1 MSCSVT
7 EGTPWAGEREERM
20 AIKRDKVLK
29 DAEKLVQ
36 KNKVEQAIREYE
48 KLLKAYPDD
57 TNTINRIGDLYGR
70 IGQVDKA
77 IDLYERIADHFTA
90 DGFATKAIAI
100 LKKINRLDPQR
111 LDIFERLAE
120 LYVEQGLVVEAK
132 REYQVLA
139 DWYIKNE
146 KPEKAVESLN
156 KLVNLEPDNHASA
169 LRLADILMKLQQTEA
184 AIEVYDRLGSMLLE
198 AKKLDEAERL
208 YRHAIEQDP
217 PDGEFLIPVCTVFLE
232 SGRAPS
238 AREFLDEALRRS
250 PESIALKV
258 LAVRSHLAQG
268 AAESANRLAQEV
280 LEADPGNVE
289 IRSLVGAALLSSG
302 EATEARDMLLPLAEG
317 LLDRGDFKGAQEMLQ
332 DLLKATPDDQK
343 VLKAAVRAFRPSGD
357 EETLF
362 TLTAALAESYFNSG
376 EQESAKR
383 LYIKLLESDPENRQ
397 FRQRLASLDGVDVGE
412 LEESEALEAL
422 PDEVEIEVEDE
433 VALVG
438 EAPTEAPTPEHEAG
452 DQPAFDPAE
461 RLAEASVFAKYG
473 LIDKAVHHL
482 GEVVS
487 QYPEHWEARR
497 QLADLLMEQGDRT
510 GAATVAGPLYEYHR
524 DQGTL
529 ADLGALLDVMPEEGT
544 APVETAE
551 AEIVQEG
558 AVAVEFPDEDSDL
571 VEVVDVEGDL
581 VVEAEAAVEPEVEEF
596 PIDFD
601 SEVDLFD
608 GAAAAEAEVVAD
620 DRDAASQPTGSG
632 AEEAAPDERATVD
645 EPVEQTAEAGA
656 SEQMQVQ
663 DSEDLVEVS
672 ESFAGPSLQ
681 ALQQIDFLIQ
691 QELYDD
697 AAHQLTALEED
708 HAEDPEVKS
717 RRLKLK
723 EIGVLLEQVEAV
735 EEGSEELFADEE
747 QYIDLA
753 KELEAELAAEEAMVE
768 EATGRGKG
776 EALLEEVFREFQ
788 KGVAEQLSEEDSDT
802 HFNLGIAY
810 REMGLVPEA
819 IREFQV
825 ASRDAAFFVESC
837 SMIGVCYKDQGLW
850 TEAADWYQ
858 KALVAPG
865 LSDDARIALRYD
877 LAVAHENSGELD
889 QAFELFQEIVGA
901 DPGYRDAAQRL
912 DSLSQQRQAN

>member
-1 MSCSVT
+1 
-7 EGTPWAGEREERM
+7 M

-29 DAEKLVQ
+29 EAEKLVQ

-48 KLLKAYPDD
+48 KLLKAFPDD

-77 IDLYERIADHFTA
+77 IDLYERIADHFTK

-120 LYVEQGLVVEAK
+120 LYVEKGLTVEAK

-139 DWYIKNE
+139 DWYMKNDQ
-146 KPEKAVESLN
+146 PHRAVESLT
-156 KLVNLEPDNHASA
+156 KLVELEPGNHASA
-169 LRLADILMKLQQTEA
+169 LRLADLLMKQRQEDA
-184 AIEVYDRLGSMLLE
+184 AMEVYGRLGSMLLE
-198 AKKLDEAERL
+198 ARKLDEAERL
-208 YRHAIEQDP
+208 YRHAIEQEP
-217 PDGEFLIPVCTVFLE
+217 SNGEFLIPVCTVFLE
-232 SGRAPS
+232 SGRAPA
-238 AREFLDEALRRS
+238 ARELLAEALKRS
-250 PESIALKV
+250 PDSIPVKA
-258 LAVRSHLAQG
+258 LAVRSHLVLG
-268 AAESANRLAQEV
+268 AANAAIELAHDV
-280 LEADPGNVE
+280 LAAEPDNLE
-289 IRSLVGAALLSSG
+289 IRNLVGAALLSSG
-302 EATEARDMLLPLAEG
+302 EAAEARKMLLPAAEA
-317 LLDRGDFKGAQEMLQ
+317 LLDRGDFKGAQEALQ
-332 DLLKATPDDQK
+332 DLLKATPDDQQ
-343 VLKAAVRAFRPSGD
+343 VLKVAVRAFRPSGD
-357 EETLF
+357 QKTLF
-362 TLTAALAESYFNSG
+362 ALTAALAESYFRSG
-376 EQESAKR
+376 EQEGAKR
-383 LYIKLLESDPENRQ
+383 LFLQLLENDPENKQ
-397 FRQRLASLDGVDVGE
+397 FRQRLAALDGVEVGE
-412 LEESEALEAL
+412 LARDKDEEAL
-422 PDEVEIEVEDE
+422 PDEVEIDDDE
-433 VALVG
+433 AVALAVDAPEETPAPAP
-438 EAPTEAPTPEHEAG
+438 EAAPAAST
-452 DQPAFDPAE
+452 FDPAE
-461 RLAEASVFAKYG
+461 RLAEAGVFAKYG

-482 GEVVS
+482 GEIVS
-487 QYPEHWEARR
+487 QCPEHWEARR
-497 QLADLLMEQGDRT
+497 QLANLLLEQGDRD
-510 GAATVAGPLYEYHR
+510 GAAATAGPLYEHHR
-524 DQGTL
+524 KQGTL
-529 ADLGALLDVMPEEGT
+529 AELGSLLDIMPEDGA
-544 APVETAE
+544 APAAE
-551 AEIVQEG
+551 SQV
-558 AVAVEFPDEDSDL
+558 VPSPDTEFAADFVDEDSDL

-581 VVEAEAAVEPEVEEF
+581 VVEEVAAAELVVEEF

-601 SEVDLFD
+601 SEVDLF
-608 GAAAAEAEVVAD
+608 
-620 DRDAASQPTGSG
+620 
-632 AEEAAPDERATVD
+632 EEAAATDANEGAGEVEETPLSPVQAAD
-645 EPVEQTAEAGA
+645 REGVPVEPAPVAEAVEPAGDVEA
-656 SEQMQVQ
+656 RREAETTM
-663 DSEDLVEVS
+663 SEDLVEVS

-681 ALQQIDFLIQ
+681 TLQQIDFLIE

-697 AAHQLTALEED
+697 AAHQLTALEKE

-810 REMGLVPEA
+810 REMGLIPEA

-837 SMIGVCYKDQGLW
+837 SMIGVCYRDQGLW

-865 LSDDARIALRYD
+865 LTADARIALRYD
-877 LAVAHENSGELD
+877 LAVAQENSGELD
-889 QAFELFQEIVGA
+889 QAAELYQEIVGA
-901 DPGYRDAAQRL
+901 DPSYRDAARRL
-912 DSLSQQRQAN
+912 DTLSQQRQAN